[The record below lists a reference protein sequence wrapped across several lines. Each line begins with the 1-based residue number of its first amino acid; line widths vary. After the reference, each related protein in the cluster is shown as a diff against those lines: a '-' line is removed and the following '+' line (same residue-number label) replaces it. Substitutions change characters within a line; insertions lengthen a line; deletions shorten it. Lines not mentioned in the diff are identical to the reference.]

1 MASSRVLQRVLIA
14 NRGEIAR
21 RIIRTCSKLGIQT
34 VAVFSDIDAHAP
46 FVHEAT
52 YAEAIGGPQSYLSIE
67 AIIRAAQRSGTD
79 AVHPGYGFLSENAAF
94 ADAVRAAGLVFLG
107 PSPETIRSLGSKTN
121 AKSLAAA
128 AHVPVSPTLLL
139 TQDSLDAQI
148 EAIAQFGRD
157 CGYPLIVKAAA
168 GGGGRGMRI
177 IHHDTDTRAELE
189 SARREAQKAFR
200 SEEIFIEKYIAPARH
215 VEVQIV
221 GDSAGNAVALG
232 TRDCSLQRSN
242 QKIIEEA
249 PAQDLKLGVSEAICD
264 AAARLAKAAQYS
276 SLGTVEFLYGPDG
289 QFYFLEVNTR
299 LQVEHPVTE
308 MVTGLDLVELQIRIA
323 EGRTLPELGITHT
336 PSPRGHAIE
345 ARLCAEEYTGQF
357 VTTTGVILES
367 AIPTQLAGI
376 RTDMGVEVCSEVSH
390 NYDSLLGKIIAHAAT
405 RAEAIGLL
413 HTALLQTRISGVG
426 TNRGLLLHLLETDQY
441 RSFAHSVQGTK
452 DLFPSAEALQWSRI
466 EAHSIAAALRTQIPL
481 SSWAENS
488 PWFTAE
494 PRRLANIHIPY
505 ATRIQGETI
514 RSTTT
519 QCNDHLRVQLH
530 TPVVT
535 TVDIEVLHRLEVSPF
550 HLRATLRIGTGR
562 QVEVSLLMDGPSLW
576 LHLPN
581 ATYEVQELH
590 KLPATAHLVGPSGG
604 TAITS
609 AIPGRVAAIHYK
621 EGDTVPAGTT
631 LMVLDS
637 MKMEHPIR
645 APSDGVIS
653 ALPVSVGSVVQAGAV
668 LAVLQG

>member
-34 VAVFSDIDAHAP
+34 VAVFSDVDAHAP

-52 YAEAIGGPQSYLSIE
+52 CAEAIGGPQSYLSIE
-67 AIIRAAQRSGTD
+67 AIIQAAQRSGAD
-79 AVHPGYGFLSENAAF
+79 AVHPGYGFLSENAEF

-121 AKSLAAA
+121 AKALAAL

-139 TQDSLDAQI
+139 SHASLDAQI
-148 EAIAQFGRD
+148 EAITQFGRD

-200 SEEIFIEKYIAPARH
+200 SDEIFIEKYIAPARH

-323 EGRTLPELGITHT
+323 EGRTLPDLGITHT
-336 PSPRGHAIE
+336 PPPRGHAIE

-367 AIPTQLAGI
+367 SIPAQLSGI
-376 RTDMGVEVCSEVSH
+376 RADMGVEVCSEVSH
-390 NYDSLLGKIIAHAAT
+390 NYDSLLGKIIAHAAN
-405 RAEAIGLL
+405 RAEAISLL
-413 HTALLQTRISGVG
+413 HSALVQTRISGVG
-426 TNRGLLLHLLETDQY
+426 TNRSLLLHLLETDDY

-452 DLFPSAEALQWSRI
+452 DLLPSAEALQASRI
-466 EAHSIAAALRTQIPL
+466 EAHAIAAALRTQVPL
-481 SSWAENS
+481 SAWAENS
-488 PWFTAE
+488 PWFSAE
-494 PRRLANIHIPY
+494 PRRLTNIHTPY

-514 RSTTT
+514 RSETA
-519 QCNDHLRVQLH
+519 QSNEHLRVHIL
-530 TPVVT
+530 TPIQT
-535 TVDIEVLHRLEVSPF
+535 TTDIEVLHRLEVSPF
-550 HLRATLRIGTGR
+550 HLRSTLRLGNDR
-562 QVEVSLLMDGPSLW
+562 QFEVSLVIDGPSLW
-576 LHLPN
+576 LHLPA
-581 ATYEVQELH
+581 ATYEIQELH
-590 KLPATAHLVGPSGG
+590 KLPAAANISGPSGG

-609 AIPGRVAAIHYK
+609 AIPGRVAAIQCK
-621 EGDTVPAGTT
+621 EGDTVTAGAT

-653 ALPVSVGSVVQAGAV
+653 ALPVSVGCVVQAGGV
-668 LAVLQG
+668 LAVLRG